1 MPGLYA
7 LHAGFRMRWY
17 MLAGGRALLR
27 HWQWL
32 LVAGLVVPGVPIVS
46 LVAMPSQLLVA
57 IVSPGV
63 DWPARLAALA
73 TVQVLALLW
82 IVPQRK
88 SVSGGDFA
96 PYLATL
102 PISRLTQRLVD
113 LTLLL
118 TADFFPLLAFG
129 LAMAVLWNHGRDGI
143 AEAVALFIVLE
154 TVLAAQTLILHAR
167 PVVLLALALT
177 DALLTLGLA
186 PGGQAVVWLALALS
200 MILPIAGALV
210 PGQRAWPWGFQVER
224 ARRATAG
231 ASRKNWIPPALHVQL
246 KALAARP
253 GSSAV
258 RLATAFGLAL
268 AADRLAAAFQFD
280 ERALPM
286 AIVAMALIALA
297 LSGAYRL
304 LGDAHA
310 PFQAFLVTLPLPR
323 SYWPVRD
330 TAFVMLLGLPPLLLV
345 VGCLGLNGLA
355 SFATL
360 FMLMAASLAL
370 LALLRLPLAWGGR
383 LGTLLGVLIAAGWAG
398 TAIAAVVR

>member
-1 MPGLYA
+1 
-7 LHAGFRMRWY
+7 MR
-17 MLAGGRALLR
+17 RC
-27 HWQWL
+27 
-32 LVAGLVVPGVPIVS
+32 VA
-46 LVAMPSQLLVA
+46 
-57 IVSPGV
+57 PGV

-186 PGGQAVVWLALALS
+186 PGGHVPDS
-200 MILPIAGALV
+200 HGSIA
-210 PGQRAWPWGFQVER
+210 RA
-224 ARRATAG
+224 
-231 ASRKNWIPPALHVQL
+231 
-246 KALAARP
+246 
-253 GSSAV
+253 
-258 RLATAFGLAL
+258 
-268 AADRLAAAFQFD
+268 
-280 ERALPM
+280 
-286 AIVAMALIALA
+286 
-297 LSGAYRL
+297 
-304 LGDAHA
+304 
-310 PFQAFLVTLPLPR
+310 
-323 SYWPVRD
+323 
-330 TAFVMLLGLPPLLLV
+330 
-345 VGCLGLNGLA
+345 
-355 SFATL
+355 
-360 FMLMAASLAL
+360 
-370 LALLRLPLAWGGR
+370 GR
-383 LGTLLGVLIAAGWAG
+383 QP
-398 TAIAAVVR
+398 AAVLRREGGAQHAVFVT

>member
-1 MPGLYA
+1 
-7 LHAGFRMRWY
+7 MRWY
-17 MLAGGRALLR
+17 MLVGGRALLR

-231 ASRKNWIPPALHVQL
+231 ASRENWIPPALHVQ
-246 KALAARP
+246 
-253 GSSAV
+253 
-258 RLATAFGLAL
+258 
-268 AADRLAAAFQFD
+268 
-280 ERALPM
+280 
-286 AIVAMALIALA
+286 
-297 LSGAYRL
+297 
-304 LGDAHA
+304 
-310 PFQAFLVTLPLPR
+310 
-323 SYWPVRD
+323 
-330 TAFVMLLGLPPLLLV
+330 
-345 VGCLGLNGLA
+345 
-355 SFATL
+355 
-360 FMLMAASLAL
+360 
-370 LALLRLPLAWGGR
+370 
-383 LGTLLGVLIAAGWAG
+383 
-398 TAIAAVVR
+398 